1 MQPSKTDKDTC
12 SSLVYTGELFVFIC
26 KFLTV
31 PTPQDKII
39 EQLESVLERQRKEI
53 FDLKEENQMLKIQL
67 KAMGVDTQE

>member
-1 MQPSKTDKDTC
+1 MLTIRAA
-12 SSLVYTGELFVFIC
+12 LWFFTGELFVFIC
-26 KFLTV
+26 KFLAV
-31 PTPQDKII
+31 ATPQNKII